1 MVCFISYGTGS
12 PSLVQTVVSVACR
25 LLLIAGENAQLMV
38 VIMIKKEC
46 FVADNL
52 LYQMLYSLYQ
62 LEFSWK

>member
-1 MVCFISYGTGS
+1 
-12 PSLVQTVVSVACR
+12 VQTVVSVACR
-25 LLLIAGENAQLMV
+25 LLLIAGEKAQLTV